1 MEVQSAV
8 QGLAGF
14 RGVNSKHCALAQIG
28 VVVKIVAL
36 FLGTLNNRCRKKN
49 RDSKREHNFG
59 NHPDLVIL
67 QTESFNLRHPAACTL
82 CLHIGTSSK
91 LHIVIRCTFSD
102 GYAQDPDDVHYLR
115 VSDKAGSV
123 LSHAKRRKFRASVH
137 VHMQAHMRAI
147 EKREQHACMCSHLFA
162 SKQASTQER
171 DRERERARASR

>member
-1 MEVQSAV
+1 M
-8 QGLAGF
+8 
-14 RGVNSKHCALAQIG
+14 
-28 VVVKIVAL
+28 
-36 FLGTLNNRCRKKN
+36 GTLNNRCRKKN

-59 NHPDLVIL
+59 NHPDLVLL

-82 CLHIGTSSK
+82 CLHIGTSTK

-137 VHMQAHMRAI
+137 VHMQAHMHAI

-162 SKQASTQER
+162 SKQASKQASKRER
-171 DRERERARASR
+171 DRERERERARASRQASRAERERGREGERERGREGESERVTE